1 MMVKIRNKKEY
12 KIFRAKLRKNM
23 PAPELVLWQV
33 LRRQSLGVKFR
44 RQFSF
49 NNCIFD
55 FYAPSINLAIEIDG
69 ESHFQSL
76 AARQKDRTRNEKLLR
91 QGIKVL
97 RLNNQEI
104 MKNLEGSI
112 AKILRHPLARERAW
126 PTPSGCA
133 TPSSSTPWMA
143 ASSERVLQT
152 DRANRFSRFLS
163 TKLSRTNFNREIG

>member
-1 MMVKIRNKKEY
+1 MVKIRNKKEY

-112 AKILRHPLARERAW
+112 AKILRHLPPHNLPLRMGEKKHSYIR
-126 PTPSGCA
+126 
-133 TPSSSTPWMA
+133 
-143 ASSERVLQT
+143 T
-152 DRANRFSRFLS
+152 D
-163 TKLSRTNFNREIG
+163 

>member
-76 AARQKDRTRNEKLLR
+76 AARQKERTRNEKLLR
-91 QGIKVL
+91 QGIKEL
-97 RLNNQEI
+97 RVNNQEI

-112 AKILRHPLARERAW
+112 AKILRH
-126 PTPSGCA
+126 
-133 TPSSSTPWMA
+133 
-143 ASSERVLQT
+143 
-152 DRANRFSRFLS
+152 LS
-163 TKLSRTNFNREIG
+163 PHNIRLRMGEKEKTYG